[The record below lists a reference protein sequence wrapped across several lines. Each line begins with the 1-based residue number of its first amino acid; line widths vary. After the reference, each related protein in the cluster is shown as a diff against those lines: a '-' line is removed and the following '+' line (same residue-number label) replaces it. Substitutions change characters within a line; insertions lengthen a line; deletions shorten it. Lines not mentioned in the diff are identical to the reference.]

1 MATLYVENVP
11 DEVYK
16 ALRKRAREN
25 RKSMAAEVIAL
36 LKQFIPTE
44 EELKRRRRAF
54 DELAKLRAMP
64 PLTPGPFPSAEEMIR
79 EDRER

>member
-11 DEVYK
+11 KDLYE
-16 ALRKRAREN
+16 ALRKQARSN
-25 RKSMAAEVIAL
+25 RTSIAAEVLAL
-36 LKQFIPTE
+36 LEQNVPTAA
-44 EELKRRRRAF
+44 ELKRRAEFYDRMA
-54 DELAKLRAMP
+54 ALRAKA

>member
-11 DEVYK
+11 DDVYR
-16 ALRKRAREN
+16 ALRKRAR
-25 RKSMAAEVIAL
+25 KSGTSIAAEVIAL
-36 LKQFIPTE
+36 LKQFVPTE
-44 EELKRRRRAF
+44 AELKRRREFYDR
-54 DELAKLRAMP
+54 LAEMRSRP

>member
-11 DEVYK
+11 DDVYK
-16 ALRKRAREN
+16 ALRKRAKAN
-25 RKSMAAEVIAL
+25 RSSIAAEVIAL
-36 LKQFIPTE
+36 LKQFVPTE
-44 EELKRRRRAF
+44 TELKRRRQAIDDLINLSSR
-54 DELAKLRAMP
+54 P